1 MQAGNCGFCTC
12 DIYIK
17 YLSEMME
24 SEVLPQMIISDEI
37 HHSIADA
44 DDIEE
49 VWEPEIAVSDV
60 FRNLA
65 RHPAQMITRW
75 NWKSALIGAVVR
87 ASFYFTV
94 YQASRESWIV
104 TLTAVLVE
112 LSFRFFTTGVS
123 GSIVQSFRHA
133 TPPWLA
139 SLIVSVSLPT
149 FSHSIEYLTHWAQER
164 YLYDI
169 FAASENSARQKAFAI
184 SVLIS
189 VLSALFNLFIMRQ
202 GVLLVGA
209 GDETL
214 SLWGDLKRMP
224 RLLME
229 FVIFLPEMIVKH
241 LERGMLLTALGAF
254 AGFGLAVGMILGSAR
269 GKWDWAWKSTLG
281 SWSILLV
288 AVIAGAIFRRMRG
301 LRDGA

>member
-1 MQAGNCGFCTC
+1 
-12 DIYIK
+12 
-17 YLSEMME
+17 
-24 SEVLPQMIISDEI
+24 MIISEQI

-49 VWEPEIAVSDV
+49 VWEPEIPVGDV
-60 FRNLA
+60 FRNLVK
-65 RHPAQMITRW
+65 HPGQMITRW

-112 LSFRFFTTGVS
+112 LAFRFFTTGVS

-139 SLIVSVSLPT
+139 NIIVSVSLPT
-149 FSHSIEYLTHWAQER
+149 FSHLVEFLTHYAQER

-169 FAASENSARQKAFAI
+169 FAASENSARQRAFAI

-189 VLSALFNLFIMRQ
+189 VLSALFNLFIMRH

-214 SLWGDLKRMP
+214 SFWGDLKRMP
-224 RLLME
+224 RLVME
-229 FVIFLPEMIVKH
+229 FVIFLPDFILKNF
-241 LERGMLLTALGAF
+241 ERGMILNGIAAFCGFGFAVGLILGTFRVKWQWGWRSALGA
-254 AGFGLAVGMILGSAR
+254 
-269 GKWDWAWKSTLG
+269 WT
-281 SWSILLV
+281 ILLV
-288 AVIAGAIFRRMRG
+288 ATIMGAIVRRIRG
-301 LRDGA
+301 LSENALPTEEQP